1 MMSKKVLRPIL
12 VIVPFCLAAA
22 FAIGAITSD
31 SDDEAAIKTLIGKLN
46 MAWRSENGAEIMR
59 GVISDKSFA
68 FAISNPRKPSEAI
81 VLNKAGFCNAMAN
94 MLKNNRPTKHVHQT
108 KSISVFGPLAY
119 EIGVT
124 EETSANGASTSQNVL
139 LLLAK
144 EEEGWKIISWAPAD
158 DVAKALDQFKAKQ
171 HSQ

>member
-1 MMSKKVLRPIL
+1 MRLKKGLCQIL
-12 VIVPFCLAAA
+12 VAALCCLAAA

-46 MAWRSENGAEIMR
+46 MAWRSENGVAIMR
-59 GVISDKSFA
+59 EVISDKSFA
-68 FAISNPRKPSEAI
+68 FAISNPLKPSEAV
-81 VLNKAGFCNAMAN
+81 VLNKAGFCSALAN

-124 EETSANGASTSQNVL
+124 EETSAKGVSTSQNVML
-139 LLLAK
+139 SLAK